1 VTFAVR
7 YTEAARED
15 RLRLY
20 QYRLDRA
27 ETVEDLAAA
36 ESALSVIGAAIDSLS
51 PRRPF
56 LYRKAG
62 ASPFLRELVIPFDG
76 SGYVALFEIDDNST
90 VTILAVRHQL
100 EDDYH

>member
-1 VTFAVR
+1 MTFAVR

-15 RLRLY
+15 LLRLY

-27 ETVEDLAAA
+27 ETVEDLVAA
-36 ESALSVIGAAIDSLS
+36 ESALSVIGAAVDGLS
-51 PRRPF
+51 RTPF
-56 LYRKAG
+56 IYRKAG
-62 ASPFLRELVIPFDG
+62 TSPFLRELVIPFGG
-76 SGYVALFEIDDNST
+76 SGYVALFEIEDHST

>member
-1 VTFAVR
+1 MTFAVR

-15 RLRLY
+15 LLRLY

-36 ESALSVIGAAIDSLS
+36 ESALSVIGAAMDSLS
-51 PRRPF
+51 RTPF
-56 LYRKAG
+56 IYRKAG
-62 ASPFLRELVIPFDG
+62 ASPFLRELVIPFGG